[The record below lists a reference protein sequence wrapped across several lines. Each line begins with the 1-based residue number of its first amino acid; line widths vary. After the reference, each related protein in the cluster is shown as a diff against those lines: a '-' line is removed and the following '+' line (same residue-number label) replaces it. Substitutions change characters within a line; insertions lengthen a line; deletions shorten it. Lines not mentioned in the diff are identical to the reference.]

1 MTGRARARARGRA
14 RGQETAQHVGAAA
27 QSQQPGYIQQ
37 RPQQPPAEGDLVG
50 RGRQRGAA
58 GATAKPPELQIS
70 AGFQELSLAER
81 GGRRR
86 DFHDLGV
93 NTRQNLDHVKESK
106 TGSSGIIVR
115 LSTNHFRLTSRPQWA
130 LYQYHIDYNPLME
143 ARRLRSALLFQ
154 HEDLIGRSQKCSAK
168 PGMESMSGSPSR

>member
-14 RGQETAQHVGAAA
+14 RGQETLPLVGSTA
-27 QSQQPGYIQQ
+27 SQQPGYIQP
-37 RPQQPPAEGDLVG
+37 RPQQPPAEEELFG
-50 RGRQRGAA
+50 RGRQRGTA
-58 GATAKPPELQIS
+58 GGTAKSQELQIS

-154 HEDLIGRSQKCSAK
+154 HEDLIGKCHAFDGTILFLPK
-168 PGMESMSGSPSR
+168 

>member
-14 RGQETAQHVGAAA
+14 RGQETAQLVGSTA
-27 QSQQPGYIQQ
+27 SQQPGYIQP
-37 RPQQPPAEGDLVG
+37 RPQPPPAEGELFG
-50 RGRQRGAA
+50 RGRQRGTA
-58 GATAKPPELQIS
+58 GGTAKSQGLQIS

-115 LSTNHFRLTSRPQWA
+115 LSTN
-130 LYQYHIDYNPLME
+130 
-143 ARRLRSALLFQ
+143 
-154 HEDLIGRSQKCSAK
+154 
-168 PGMESMSGSPSR
+168 